1 MYYYIPNG
9 FSLPFGVYLYCF
21 STYLV
26 FFERTNC
33 TKNRLLATIYP
44 DGFYGYV
51 LPTFGVST
59 P

>member
-9 FSLPFGVYLYCF
+9 FCPPFGVYLYCF
-21 STYLV
+21 SIYLV
-26 FFERTNC
+26 LFERTNC

-44 DGFYGYV
+44 DGFCGCV
-51 LPTFGVST
+51 LPTFGAST